1 MSRIENPFFSIKYGT
16 KNGSLGLNQN
26 RKQNERRIGRSVV
39 LFVVFAPTRIF
50 FLCCVCVQ
58 ARAFVLIN

>member
-26 RKQNERRIGRSVV
+26 RKQNERRIGRSVL
-39 LFVVFAPTRIF
+39 LFVVFAPPPPRIF
-50 FLCCVCVQ
+50 SVR
-58 ARAFVLIN
+58 ASAFVLLN